1 MTGRSRRVPARPANC
16 GSFWSRAATPVGRA
30 ASFWR
35 GWGSWANC
43 RGIGGAYA
51 RNTRVGGKL
60 AIPNLSAIWGLAGRF
75 LCGLRAGGGLPD
87 HGEFRARGGPH
98 RLGGGGSRRGLGLCP
113 PGQLRHGDPDA
124 PSDPLTYYGLGE
136 AYRSKGLLPEAEDY
150 LLLSL
155 SNSAS
160 PQDHNYQTA
169 TLTLAAVY
177 IQMERYPEAEA
188 LCQILIDDPTY
199 ARPWIALTNRGWAE
213 YKSGRFLEAQ
223 DSYEEALD
231 FRSDYA
237 PAHFNLGKL
246 DQSQSR
252 WLSAVRQLE
261 LASESKQMSPRAQA
275 EAHFRM
281 GEIYITLDLRDKAI
295 EQFRAAAEKA
305 PQHKWGTD
313 SRTYLDMLL

>member
-1 MTGRSRRVPARPANC
+1 MRETQGPAGNWLFRTYRRSGCLLAALCAVC
-16 GSFWSRAATPVGRA
+16 GLGAGCLTTVSSEPEVDPIAKA
-30 ASFWR
+30 ASVR
-35 GWGSWANC
+35 NVGLDYVRQGQ
-43 RGIGGAYA
+43 YA
-51 RNTRVGGKL
+51 M
-60 AIPNLSAIWGLAGRF
+60 AIRTL
-75 LCGLRAGGGLPD
+75 
-87 HGEFRARGGPH
+87 
-98 RLGGGGSRRGLGLCP
+98 
-113 PGQLRHGDPDA
+113 QDA
-124 PSDPLTYYGLGE
+124 QRQNPSDPLTYYGLGE
-136 AYRSKGLLPEAEDY
+136 AFRSKGLLPEAEAN
-150 LLLSL
+150 LMLSL
-155 SNSAS
+155 ANSPS
-160 PQDHNYQTA
+160 PQELDYQTA

-199 ARPWIALTNRGWAE
+199 GTPWIALTNRGWAE

-252 WLSAVRQLE
+252 WLSAIRQLE

-281 GEIYITLDLRDKAI
+281 GEIYTTLGRQDKAV
-295 EQFRAAAEKA
+295 EQFRNAEEKA
-305 PQHKWGTD
+305 PQDKWGIE
-313 SRTYLDMLL
+313 SRNYLDMLL

>member
-1 MTGRSRRVPARPANC
+1 MRETQ
-16 GSFWSRAATPVGRA
+16 GSA
-30 ASFWR
+30 
-35 GWGSWANC
+35 GSW
-43 RGIGGAYA
+43 
-51 RNTRVGGKL
+51 
-60 AIPNLSAIWGLAGRF
+60 LSRTYRPF
-75 LCGLRAGGGLPD
+75 GGLLAA
-87 HGEFRARGGPH
+87 FCAVCA
-98 RLGGGGSRRGLGLCP
+98 LGAGCLTTVSSEPEVDPIALAAAIRDVGLDYVRQGNYAMAIRTL
-113 PGQLRHGDPDA
+113 QDA
-124 PSDPLTYYGLGE
+124 QRQNPSDPLTYYGLGE

-252 WLSAVRQLE
+252 WLSAIRQLE

-281 GEIYITLDLRDKAI
+281 GEIYITLDLRDKAV

-305 PQHKWGTD
+305 PQDKWGTD
-313 SRTYLDMLL
+313 SRTYLEMLL